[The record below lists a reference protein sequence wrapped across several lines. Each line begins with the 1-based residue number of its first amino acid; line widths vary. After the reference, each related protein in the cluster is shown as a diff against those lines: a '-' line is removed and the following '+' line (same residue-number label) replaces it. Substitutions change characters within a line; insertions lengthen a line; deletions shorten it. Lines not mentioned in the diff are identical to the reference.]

1 MFFFFSSRR
10 RQTRCALVTGVQTF
24 ALPIFD
30 DYGTGQS
37 TLSYLKH
44 LPAREIKIDKSFI
57 LMLESNRSDQAMVR
71 STIELA
77 HELGFKV
84 VAEGVETAE
93 ILDLLRSYGCDVAQ
107 GWHIGRPL
115 PAADFAALASNGALK
130 ARSEE
135 RRVGKECVST
145 CRFRWSQ
152 YHKK

>member
-1 MFFFFSSRR
+1 MRISDWSSDV
-10 RQTRCALVTGVQTF
+10 CSSDL
-24 ALPIFD
+24 LSID

-57 LMLESNRSDQAMVR
+57 LMLESTRSDKAMVR

-93 ILDLLRSYGCDVAQ
+93 ILDLLRSYGCDDAQ
-107 GWHIGRPL
+107 GWHIGRPM
-115 PAADFAALASNGALK
+115 PAAEYAAFALNGDLK
-130 ARSEE
+130 AARYKTHVKPSLNQ
-135 RRVGKECVST
+135 T
-145 CRFRWSQ
+145 TNNPPNP
-152 YHKK
+152 

>member
-1 MFFFFSSRR
+1 MAELGIDLS
-10 RQTRCALVTGVQTF
+10 
-24 ALPIFD
+24 ID

-77 HELGFKV
+77 HELGFTV

-107 GWHIGRPL
+107 GWHIDR
-115 PAADFAALASNGALK
+115 K
-130 ARSEE
+130 
-135 RRVGKECVST
+135 ST
-145 CRFRWSQ
+145 RLNSS
-152 YHKK
+152 H

>member
-1 MFFFFSSRR
+1 MLFFSFFLSSIRR
-10 RQTRCALVTGVQTF
+10 HTICALVTGVQSC
-24 ALPIFD
+24 ALPILGIDLSID

-71 STIELA
+71 STIELT

-107 GWHIGRPL
+107 GWHI
-115 PAADFAALASNGALK
+115 
-130 ARSEE
+130 RSEGQTSE
-135 RRVGKECVST
+135 LQSLMRI
-145 CRFRWSQ
+145 
-152 YHKK
+152 